1 MKREEIARILQALPG
16 LQDVAPRLLQSMA
29 GHFERQVVHGQPLCR
44 EGEEADALYVLTA
57 GQLDVYKRSD
67 QGNDRLVAH
76 LYPVTLVGTVAVVT
90 GGRRTATVMAPTWA
104 ELLVMPAPVVREL
117 LETWD
122 FEVASPLRRA
132 IIVATA
138 GQLSQANRTIG
149 ALAVELGLA
158 EVAPGPLTHDLVAAA
173 RPMELPA
180 NPSDPEAVE
189 QALLKARAGV

>member
-1 MKREEIARILQALPG
+1 MRREEIARILQSLPG
-16 LQDVAPRLLQSMA
+16 LQDVAPRLLQAMA
-29 GHFERQVVHGQPLCR
+29 GHFTREVVHGQPLCR
-44 EGEEADALYVLTA
+44 EGDEADNLYVLTA
-57 GQLDVYKRSD
+57 GQLDVYKRSE

-104 ELLVMPAPVVREL
+104 ELLVMPAAAVRDL

-138 GQLSQANRTIG
+138 GQLGQANRTIG

-158 EVAPGPLTHDLVAAA
+158 EVAPGPLTHDLAAAA
-173 RPMELPA
+173 RPAEQPTTPA
-180 NPSDPEAVE
+180 DPDAVE
-189 QALLKARAGV
+189 QALLKARAGL

>member
-16 LQDVAPRLLQSMA
+16 LQDVAPRLLQTMA
-29 GHFERQVVHGQPLCR
+29 GHFEREVVHGQPLCR
-44 EGEEADALYVLTA
+44 EGEEADNLYVLTA
-57 GQLDVYKRSD
+57 GQLDVYKCSE

-90 GGRRTATVMAPTWA
+90 GGRRTATVLAPTWA
-104 ELLVMPAPVVREL
+104 ELLVMPATAVREL

-138 GQLSQANRTIG
+138 GQLGQANRTIG

-158 EVAPGPLTHDLVAAA
+158 ELAPGPLTHDLTTAA
-173 RPMELPA
+173 RPAAQPA
-180 NPSDPEAVE
+180 GTTDPDAVE
-189 QALLKARAGV
+189 QALLKARAGL